1 MALLERLQILIDA
14 DGKGAVRE
22 FQRVGSTADRELS
35 RVEDRTQKMSA
46 GLTTFGAGA
55 VTASAVAAVG
65 LGKLAMTASD
75 YGEAISASSVIFE
88 KEAVPALEA
97 YGEAAADASG
107 LSKTA
112 AVDGANQFGTFGKHV

>member
-22 FQRVGSTADRELS
+22 FQRVGTTADRELS

-75 YGEAISASSVIFE
+75 YGEAISASSVIF
-88 KEAVPALEA
+88 
-97 YGEAAADASG
+97 
-107 LSKTA
+107 
-112 AVDGANQFGTFGKHV
+112 